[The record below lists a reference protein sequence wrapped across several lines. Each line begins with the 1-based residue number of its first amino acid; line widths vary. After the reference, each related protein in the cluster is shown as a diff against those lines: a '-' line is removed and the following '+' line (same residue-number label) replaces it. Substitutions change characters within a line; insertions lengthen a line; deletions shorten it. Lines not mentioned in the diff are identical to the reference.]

1 VSFTYRTKGDF
12 IHSIQITLSNG
23 QTSPLFAG
31 PGKDNLSDFKTLQ
44 IGDASLI
51 KRVQGTKKGKSMR
64 QIILK
69 KQDGSEIGRIESE
82 DNSIGHEHALN
93 TDEEIIGVYG
103 GYDGANTYSIGII
116 VWTPPKF

>member
-1 VSFTYRTKGDF
+1 VSFTYRTKGAF

-51 KRVQGTKKGKSMR
+51 KRVQGTKKGKSMAPSTLSADLSVVR
-64 QIILK
+64 PLSIVCK
-69 KQDGSEIGRIESE
+69 SCEIG
-82 DNSIGHEHALN
+82 D
-93 TDEEIIGVYG
+93 
-103 GYDGANTYSIGII
+103 YS
-116 VWTPPKF
+116 